1 MKVTFKTLKQQTFE
15 LELKEDDLVSEVK
28 KKIEAEKGQ
37 EFSAG
42 SQTLIHSGKVM
53 EDCKTLKQYK
63 VTDKG
68 FIVVMSVAK
77 PQKEAPED
85 KPSSG
90 ETTVPPQQLT
100 SSLVPPPE
108 TPPGIVR
115 SAIPEAASQNVSTGE
130 SALLT
135 GADYERAISEIMS
148 MGFERTM
155 VIQAMRS
162 SFNNPDRAVEYLLA
176 GNIPSVVHEQP
187 PSSTEVHPDGA
198 RSVLPSDDHSASESA
213 DSEGPI
219 TALTGLPQFQQM
231 RALVQSNPE
240 LLPQLIQQISSESPE
255 LLRQIQENEQG
266 FLEFLNAP
274 INPEAGEGE
283 GIEAS
288 DASVTG
294 PPRSRE
300 RPSIILTMTPEEQAA
315 INRLKALGFPEDLV
329 VQAYYACEKNE
340 EAAANFLLSET
351 LDDEMA

>member
-1 MKVTFKTLKQQTFE
+1 MTQTFE
-15 LELKEDDLVSEVK
+15 LELKEDDLVREVK
-28 KKIEAEKGQ
+28 NRIEAEKGQ
-37 EFSAG
+37 EYSAG
-42 SQTLIHSGKVM
+42 SLTLIHSGKVM
-53 EDCKTLKQYK
+53 EDSKNLGDYK

-77 PQKEAPED
+77 PQKESASDD
-85 KPSSG
+85 KPM
-90 ETTVPPQQLT
+90 TADAANPPQPLTATPVVPPT
-100 SSLVPPPE
+100 VA
-108 TPPGIVR
+108 PPGIVG
-115 SAIPEAASQNVSTGE
+115 SVVPETATQNLSTGE
-130 SALLT
+130 SALVT

-155 VIQAMRS
+155 VIQAMRA

-176 GNIPSVVHEQP
+176 GNIPSVIHEQP
-187 PSSTEVHPDGA
+187 PSAEVNPDGSRRTLPGED
-198 RSVLPSDDHSASESA
+198 RSVSESA
-213 DSEGPI
+213 ESESPI
-219 TALTGLPQFQQM
+219 NALTGLPQFQQM
-231 RALVQSNPE
+231 RALVQGNPE
-240 LLPQLIQQISSESPE
+240 LLPQLIQQISSENPE
-255 LLRQIQENEQG
+255 FLRQIQENEQEV
-266 FLEFLNAP
+266 LEFLNAP

-288 DASVTG
+288 DTPVTG

-315 INRLKALGFPEDLV
+315 INRLKALGFPEELV